1 MFSTRAKE
9 YVEALYASRSHVELT
24 VGVLKDGLTQVKH
37 FGPDGKEQEKKLIYP
52 VGSIGK
58 TITAALLAKRVEEGR
73 IGKVNNSTDA
83 KAPKIIIKQLF

>member
-37 FGPDGKEQEKKLIYP
+37 FGPDGKEQEKTYLSGGLY
-52 VGSIGK
+52 
-58 TITAALLAKRVEEGR
+58 RQ
-73 IGKVNNSTDA
+73 NNHRRS
-83 KAPKIIIKQLF
+83 FS

>member
-37 FGPDGKEQEKKLIYP
+37 FGPDGKEQEKNLFIRW
-52 VGSIGK
+52 
-58 TITAALLAKRVEEGR
+58 ALSAKQ
-73 IGKVNNSTDA
+73 S
-83 KAPKIIIKQLF
+83 PPLF